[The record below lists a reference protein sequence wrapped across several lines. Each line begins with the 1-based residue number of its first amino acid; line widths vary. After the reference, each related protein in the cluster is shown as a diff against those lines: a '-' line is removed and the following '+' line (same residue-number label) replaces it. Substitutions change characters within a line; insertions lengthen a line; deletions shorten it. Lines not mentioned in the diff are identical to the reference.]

1 MNYEI
6 VENRENW
13 CVCWLLPRLLLWL
26 LLCSWMLKLLLC
38 WIDEDAKV
46 SKLDALLEHL
56 TYGNDMETEICA
68 PHPQALAPIHTFTSE
83 CARDNSGKPE
93 KGFDRNEQV
102 EQLNMQFS
110 WFLTVSIGIK
120 SNYETCIDQGMHLNV
135 TRHKLCTKIYVIIP
149 ITPHKR
155 HNLYFIRLS
164 TLFSR
169 RRYSREMYAIVH
181 WHWVCNSSEILSF
194 STSSAFDFRSFS
206 GNMESGWT
214 PSRSQ
219 YTHTIVAS
227 ICSCIRHIFEIFAC
241 DCIPWHRHHH
251 HRVSSVGCHPFDD
264 RPPRRRLWISSFILI
279 ENAFTIHSVNV

>member
-1 MNYEI
+1 
-6 VENRENW
+6 
-13 CVCWLLPRLLLWL
+13 
-26 LLCSWMLKLLLC
+26 MLSYQL
-38 WIDEDAKV
+38 
-46 SKLDALLEHL
+46 HL
-56 TYGNDMETEICA
+56 I
-68 PHPQALAPIHTFTSE
+68 S
-83 CARDNSGKPE
+83 
-93 KGFDRNEQV
+93 
-102 EQLNMQFS
+102 
-110 WFLTVSIGIK
+110 
-120 SNYETCIDQGMHLNV
+120 
-135 TRHKLCTKIYVIIP
+135 VIIY
-149 ITPHKR
+149 ISFDY
-155 HNLYFIRLS
+155 LLS
-164 TLFSR
+164 SLDDATAETTEW
-169 RRYSREMYAIVH
+169 EMYAIVH
-181 WHWVCNSSEILSF
+181 WHWVCNSSEILSL